1 MVQNVGS
8 VDGSIVRVSTIQ
20 PVDLYFLFSAPS
32 DAKKVKACCVLLER
46 RVTPSLDISL
56 FRRRVVLFQLLP
68 RTVEKGL

>member
-20 PVDLYFLFSAPS
+20 PVDALFSAPS